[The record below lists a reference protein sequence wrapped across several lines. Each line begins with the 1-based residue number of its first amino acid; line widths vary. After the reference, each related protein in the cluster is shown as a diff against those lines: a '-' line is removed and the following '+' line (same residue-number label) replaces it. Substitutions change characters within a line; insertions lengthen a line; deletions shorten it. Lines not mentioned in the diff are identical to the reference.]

1 MRLRITG
8 RLPPLRLN
16 SQVAPVAP
24 VCRREFREAPSE
36 NCRRG
41 DLVMNKTVS
50 KKRELSKRGK
60 KPSTY
65 RRIVTG
71 NVNGKAVVQ
80 SDEPLLAYEFKTV
93 PGYEH
98 TLIWVNAATPDL
110 SKEQRFDSYPDSIV
124 PGPGGTSLH
133 FVTFPPGSVF
143 ADPSFDGEAARDE
156 ALVRLRGLADR
167 FEKED
172 PAMHKT
178 NTVDYAVVYEGEIW
192 LELDDGETLHL
203 KRGDVVV
210 QNGTRHAWRNKST
223 KAVTMLFFLNGAR
236 ERQ

>member
-1 MRLRITG
+1 MNRK
-8 RLPPLRLN
+8 N
-16 SQVAPVAP
+16 SREKESSK
-24 VCRREFREAPSE
+24 RRE
-36 NCRRG
+36 
-41 DLVMNKTVS
+41 
-50 KKRELSKRGK
+50 

-65 RRIVTG
+65 RRVVTE

-80 SDEPLLAYEFKTV
+80 NDESLLAYEFKTV

-98 TLIWVNAATPDL
+98 TLIWVNPAIPDL
-110 SKEQRFDSYPDSIV
+110 SKEPRFDRYPNSVV

-133 FVTFPPGSVF
+133 FVTFPQGSIF
-143 ADPSFDGEAARDE
+143 TDPSFDGEAARSE
-156 ALVRLRGLADR
+156 ALIRLRGLADH

-192 LELDDGETLHL
+192 LELDDAKTVHL

-210 QNGTRHAWRNKST
+210 QNGTRHAWRNKGT
-223 KAVTMLFFLNGAR
+223 TPVTMLFFLNGAK
-236 ERQ
+236 E